1 MMSCIDVEIVVQ
13 FEKQKK
19 KKNFGSK
26 KFIECFF
33 SCFLVRKCMNQAVIL
48 AALAPQSA
56 VLHLIKFAPQI
67 LRILKFYDLQDSL

>member
-1 MMSCIDVEIVVQ
+1 
-13 FEKQKK
+13 
-19 KKNFGSK
+19 
-26 KFIECFF
+26 
-33 SCFLVRKCMNQAVIL
+33 MNQAVIL